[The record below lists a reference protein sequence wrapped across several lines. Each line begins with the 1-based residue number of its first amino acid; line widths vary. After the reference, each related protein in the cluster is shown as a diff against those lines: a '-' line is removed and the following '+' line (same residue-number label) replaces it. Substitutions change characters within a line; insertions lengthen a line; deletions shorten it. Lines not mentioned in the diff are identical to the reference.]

1 MELSTII
8 ELLKQAYM
16 EQKWED
22 VLESIEILQRD
33 EEEGELY
40 KPDELPENDF

>member
-22 VLESIEILQRD
+22 VLESIEMLQR

-40 KPDELPENDF
+40 PPDELPENDF

>member
-1 MELSTII
+1 
-8 ELLKQAYM
+8 M

-22 VLESIEILQRD
+22 VLESIEMLQRE

-40 KPDELPENDF
+40 TPDELPENDF

>member
-22 VLESIEILQRD
+22 VLESIEMLQR

-40 KPDELPENDF
+40 TPDDLPEDGF